1 MMPEEFD
8 VERDLRRALHPV
20 DPTKEFSAQFVAR
33 RPVAFWKRPVGRLA
47 IAASL
52 IVFLLVP
59 AGVMEERA
67 RERRRGEKAR
77 DELITALHI
86 TGKTL
91 QKTRQR
97 VVRQLNRRG
106 SI

>member
-1 MMPEEFD
+1 MIPEEFD
-8 VERDLRRALHPV
+8 IERELRRALRPV
-20 DPTKEFSAQFVAR
+20 EPSKDFSARFVAR
-33 RPVAFWKRPVGRLA
+33 RPAVFRLA

-59 AGVMEERA
+59 IGVMEERA
-67 RERRRGEKAR
+67 LERRRGEKAR
-77 DELITALHI
+77 DELITALRI

-91 QKTRQR
+91 QKTRQQ